1 MVNKRAIILLSLVA
15 VIVIFPLALYNG
27 KGENQGYFGGS
38 DDQGPAY
45 LESQGIHPWFNS
57 LWVPPSPEI
66 ESLLF
71 ATQASIGAII
81 IGYVL
86 GYYNG
91 MAKARRRDELDKQ
104 TKRQANRLKK
114 KMKNW

>member
-1 MVNKRAIILLSLVA
+1 MWSKMVNKRAIILLSLVA
-15 VIVIFPLALYNG
+15 IIVIFPLALYNG
-27 KGENQGYFGGS
+27 KGEDQGYFGGS

-66 ESLLF
+66 ETLLF
-71 ATQASIGAII
+71 ATQAAIGGII

-91 MAKARRRDELDKQ
+91 MAKARRRDEF
-104 TKRQANRLKK
+104 R
-114 KMKNW
+114 